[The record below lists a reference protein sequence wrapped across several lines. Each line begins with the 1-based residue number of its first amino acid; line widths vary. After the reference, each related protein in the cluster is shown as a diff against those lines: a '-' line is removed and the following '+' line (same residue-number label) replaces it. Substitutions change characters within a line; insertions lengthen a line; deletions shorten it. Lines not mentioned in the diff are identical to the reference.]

1 MAVSAAPMGD
11 AIHLSRRAVGRV
23 MWAPVHGRK
32 SSAPHRSRGATMADK
47 TASPDYPIHEP
58 LAQRWSPYAFADRL
72 VPEADVRSL
81 FEAAR
86 WAPSSFNEQPW
97 RYLVATKDDPEQ
109 FQRLL
114 SCLVEG
120 NQIWAKAAPAL
131 ALGVVSLRFARNAQD
146 NRAAVHDLGLAAGNL
161 LVEATVRGLCVHQM
175 IGILPD
181 KAREV
186 YGIPEGFE
194 AWTGLAIGYK
204 GDPTSLPA
212 RLRERDL
219 APRHRKPL
227 REFVFSGR
235 WDNPSPLVLG
245 GDASR

>member
-1 MAVSAAPMGD
+1 MAE
-11 AIHLSRRAVGRV
+11 
-23 MWAPVHGRK
+23 K
-32 SSAPHRSRGATMADK
+32 N
-47 TASPDYPIHEP
+47 ASPDYPIHEP
-58 LAQRWSPYAFADRL
+58 LAERWSPYAFADRL
-72 VPEADVRSL
+72 VPEADLRSL

-120 NQIWAKAAPAL
+120 NQIWAKAAPVL
-131 ALGVVSLRFARNAQD
+131 ALGVVSLRFALNAQD

-161 LVEATVRGLCVHQM
+161 LVEATVRGLFVHQM

-181 KAREV
+181 KAREI

-219 APRHRKPL
+219 APRQRKQL
-227 REFVFSGR
+227 REFVFSGK
-235 WDNPSPLVLG
+235 WENPSPLVLG
-245 GDASR
+245 GDAEQ

>member
-1 MAVSAAPMGD
+1 MAE
-11 AIHLSRRAVGRV
+11 
-23 MWAPVHGRK
+23 
-32 SSAPHRSRGATMADK
+32 K

-58 LAQRWSPYAFADRL
+58 LAARWSPYAFADRL
-72 VPEADVRSL
+72 VPAADVRSL
-81 FEAAR
+81 FEEAR

-120 NQIWAKAAPAL
+120 NQIWAKAAPVL

-161 LVEATVRGLCVHQM
+161 LVEATVRGLFVHQM

-181 KAREV
+181 QAREI
-186 YGIPEGFE
+186 YDIPEGFE

-219 APRHRKPL
+219 APRPRKPPC
-227 REFVFSGR
+227 EFVFSGR
-235 WDNPSPLVLG
+235 WENPAPLVLG
-245 GDASR
+245 GDASP

>member
-1 MAVSAAPMGD
+1 MAE
-11 AIHLSRRAVGRV
+11 
-23 MWAPVHGRK
+23 K
-32 SSAPHRSRGATMADK
+32 N
-47 TASPDYPIHEP
+47 ASPDHPIHEP
-58 LAQRWSPYAFADRL
+58 LAERWSPYAFEDRL

-86 WAPSSFNEQPW
+86 WAPSSYNEQPW

-120 NQIWAKAAPAL
+120 NQIWAKAAPVL
-131 ALGVVSLRFARNAQD
+131 ALGVVSLRFALNAQD

-161 LVEATVRGLCVHQM
+161 LVEATVRGLFVHQM

-181 KAREV
+181 KAREL

-219 APRHRKPL
+219 APRQRKHL
-227 REFVFSGR
+227 REFVFSGT
-235 WDNPSPLVLG
+235 WENPSPLVRG
-245 GDASR
+245 GDASP